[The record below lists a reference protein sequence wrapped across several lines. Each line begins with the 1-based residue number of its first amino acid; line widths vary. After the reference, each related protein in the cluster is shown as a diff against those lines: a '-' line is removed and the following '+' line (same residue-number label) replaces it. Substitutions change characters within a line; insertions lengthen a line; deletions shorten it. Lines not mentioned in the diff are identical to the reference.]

1 MMNLWKRNAVVAA
14 IVLFVCVAVY
24 LNWSYDQSDTA
35 MGDSSVSA
43 GKTLGEAEL
52 VNSDSEILLSDSS
65 ADGSASAESSA
76 ESALATEDGEWAEDA
91 LGEEELAADTDSYFD
106 TARLNREEARDSA
119 LSILQETVDDP
130 EADEAAV
137 SAAAESITAMASATL
152 QESEIESLVL
162 AKGYSDCVA
171 FIGDN
176 SVSVVV
182 SAGGAD
188 LEAEDVAVVTDI
200 VCGETDFSAS
210 SVKVIQAEE

>member
-52 VNSDSEILLSDSS
+52 VNSDSQILLSDSS
-65 ADGSASAESSA
+65 ADGSTSAESSA
-76 ESALATEDGEWAEDA
+76 ETALATEDGEWAEDA

-152 QESEIESLVL
+152 QESEIESMVL
-162 AKGYSDCVA
+162 AKGYTDCVA

-210 SVKVIQAEE
+210 SVKVIQAE